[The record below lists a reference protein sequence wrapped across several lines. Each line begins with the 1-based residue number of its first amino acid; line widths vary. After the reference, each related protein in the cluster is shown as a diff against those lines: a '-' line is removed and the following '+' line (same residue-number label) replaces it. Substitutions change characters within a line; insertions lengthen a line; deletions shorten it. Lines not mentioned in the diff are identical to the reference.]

1 MHDFVVWSERQPIFG
16 SAKGR
21 LVILNGARGIA
32 ANKIRGHRA
41 VSFRNGF
48 YLFRHGSLLK
58 GFSGRES
65 PAQKKKPAA
74 ISRIVPLLLKPCQHI
89 WIKIFALFT
98 SVAFFKFSPQPYF
111 FPRSVN

>member
-65 PAQKKKPAA
+65 AAQKKEPAA
-74 ISRIVPLLLKPCQHI
+74 ISRIVRLLLRSCQHI
-89 WIKIFALFT
+89 WMEICAGVTF
-98 SVAFFKFSPQPYF
+98 VAFYEFSTRP
-111 FPRSVN
+111 